1 MLISCVGLG
10 FAGRSHSADLIRRVV
25 RGIRSDT
32 PNGAYIMA
40 GTATHWATSQSDA
53 DSNPEL
59 LDVWFHEFDAIS
71 PWTVGRYKD
80 EESAD
85 RFAREKIQRD
95 LQALKDNADGR
106 QVDYIPVVFPG
117 GSVSY
122 LGVFCSQVRRFSF

>member
-1 MLISCVGLG
+1 MTNWFVGLG
-10 FAGRSHSADLIRRVV
+10 FACRSHSDDLIRRIV

-32 PNGAYIMA
+32 PNGAYVMA
-40 GTATHWATSQSDA
+40 GTATHWATSKNDA

-95 LQALKDNADGR
+95 LEALKANTSDR
-106 QVDYIPVVFPG
+106 HVDYIPVVFPG
-117 GSVSY
+117 GSVSFPG
-122 LGVFCSQVRRFSF
+122 LSTLHFLI